1 MKQNHFRRKAKTK
14 NIRKRTKNFKGNM
27 ALLVGTFVF
36 ILFHHNL
43 LQEKKSYFL
52 ICNLEK
58 KKLKEDKNFI
68 LHFPI
73 MRRK

>member
-1 MKQNHFRRKAKTK
+1 MT
-14 NIRKRTKNFKGNM
+14 
-27 ALLVGTFVF
+27 LLVGTFVF

-68 LHFPI
+68 SHFPI